1 MTRIPYQLRP
11 YRPCVGIMLVNKQG
25 QIFVGQRVDAKTD
38 AWQMPQGGM
47 EEGESASQA
56 AVRELWEETGC
67 KSVRYITELDE
78 WLSYDV
84 PPALADRIWEARFR
98 GQTQKWVALLFEGED
113 SEINLALHTPEFSAW
128 RWAKKE
134 ELPHLAISFKRDVYK
149 SVVTQLWPRVEAA
162 LKGVHASQETPR

>member
-1 MTRIPYQLRP
+1 MIYVPYEMRP

-25 QIFVGQRVDAKTD
+25 GIFVGQRIDAKGD

-47 EEGESASQA
+47 EEGETPHQA

-67 KSVRYITELDE
+67 ESVRYITELDA

-84 PPALADRIWEARFR
+84 PPALADRIWDAKYR
-98 GQTQKWVALLFEGED
+98 GQTQKWVALLFEGEE
-113 SEINLALHTPEFSAW
+113 SEINLGAHTPEFSAW

-134 ELPHLAISFKRDVYK
+134 ELAHLAISFKRDVYK
-149 SVVTQLWPRVEAA
+149 SVVHQLWPRVEAA
-162 LKGVHASQETPR
+162 LAGASTPQETP